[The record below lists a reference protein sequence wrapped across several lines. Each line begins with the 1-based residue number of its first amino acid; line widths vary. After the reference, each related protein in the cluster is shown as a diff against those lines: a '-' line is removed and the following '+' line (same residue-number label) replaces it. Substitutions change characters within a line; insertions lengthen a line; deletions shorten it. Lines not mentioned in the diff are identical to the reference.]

1 MAVYYVVDN
10 EQSVGG
16 GEPVPREFKSVKTL
30 ERPKT
35 ARVVKL
41 EAGSVAEAQEGY
53 AALYPGNSTSLPA
66 VITEAQYKF
75 S

>member
-1 MAVYYVVDN
+1 MANYYVVEN
-10 EQSVGG
+10 EQAGGTGEEVG
-16 GEPVPREFKSVKTL
+16 RTFKNVKTL

-41 EAGSVAEAQEGY
+41 EAGSVAEAQEGF
-53 AALYPGNSTSLPA
+53 AALYPGNSTGTPA